1 MTNQVTTTS
10 GRATMLPAEKILE
23 NDSPMESRNG
33 PVPNAATP

>member
-1 MTNQVTTTS
+1 MTNQATTTR
-10 GRATMLPAEKILE
+10 GAATMLPAEKIVE